1 MPKNAYLD
9 ERRSPA
15 MIKAA
20 ILGHS
25 KAGFSLV
32 DHQQPI
38 EDAHMSARKQ
48 AIGAISTSKVES
60 TQNYL
65 EHAGE
70 AIYGQYVFT
79 ESAQRQYLSK
89 PVFKKL
95 RRTIEGLEPFDT
107 AIADAVA
114 QGVKEWAMANGATH
128 YTHWFVPMTG
138 STAEKH
144 DSFLNP
150 AGDGLTLAEFS
161 GKILIQGEPDASSFP
176 SGGIRATFEARGY
189 TAWDVTS
196 PIFLQVEPNGVT
208 LTIPT
213 AFVSYTGEALDHK
226 IPMLRSQQA
235 LGAEALRVLKWF
247 GNDTTTRVFT
257 NIGPEQEYFLVD
269 RRLAE
274 QRPDLLLAGRT
285 LFGAPSAKG
294 QELED
299 QYFGAIRER
308 ILAFMMDLDR
318 ELWRLGVPSKTR
330 HNEVA
335 PGQFEIAPVYESTSV
350 GSDHNMLL
358 MNVLKRLAPQHGL
371 AVLLHEKPFK
381 GVNGSGKH
389 NNWSI
394 GTDDGENLL
403 EPGKTPH
410 DNAQFLAFLAA
421 IIRGVNKHADLL
433 RATVAD
439 AGNDHRLGANEA
451 PPAIVSIFLGAQ
463 LEDIVKQLE
472 GGSASSSKDGGSL
485 QLGATSLPVLPKDAT
500 DRNRTSP
507 FAFTGNKFEFRAVGS
522 SAPIYWPQTVLNTIV
537 AESLKELADELE
549 KIKSNDMA
557 GLSKILS
564 GIIKSH
570 KQVLFSGNGYSDE
583 WHAEAAKRGLPN
595 NKSTV
600 EALPALETEKATK
613 LFESLGVLTARE
625 LAARAEINWERYV
638 KVQNIEANLTI
649 EMAKTQIAPAAIAY
663 IGELSA
669 AAAVSTGAKK
679 IQAKVAGLVDSL
691 VASIEALEAAQEKAH
706 HAGSLHAEAKT
717 FKEIV
722 IPAQDAVRDVADELE
737 TVVSDELWPLPKYR
751 ELLFQY

>member
-1 MPKNAYLD
+1 
-9 ERRSPA
+9 
-15 MIKAA
+15 
-20 ILGHS
+20 
-25 KAGFSLV
+25 
-32 DHQQPI
+32 
-38 EDAHMSARKQ
+38 MSARKQ
-48 AIGAISTSKVES
+48 AIEAIAELKVASTE
-60 TQNYL
+60 NYL

-70 AIYGQYVFT
+70 DIYGEYVFG
-79 ESAQRQYLSK
+79 EEAQRQYLAK

-95 RRTIEGLEPFDT
+95 RRTIAGLEPFDT

-114 QGVKEWAMANGATH
+114 QGVKQWAQDRGATH
-128 YTHWFVPMTG
+128 YTHWFVPLTG
-138 STAEKH
+138 SSAEKH

-150 AGDGLTLAEFS
+150 AGDAATIAEFS

-226 IPMLRSQQA
+226 IPLLRSQEA
-235 LGAEALRVLKWF
+235 LGKQALRVLRWF
-247 GNDTTTRVFT
+247 GNTTSTRVFT

-274 QRPDLLLAGRT
+274 QRPDLLLAGRS
-285 LFGAPSAKG
+285 LFGAASPKG

-318 ELWRLGVPSKTR
+318 ELWRLGIPAKTR

-335 PGQFEIAPVYESTSV
+335 PAQFEIAPVYEATTV
-350 GSDHNMLL
+350 GSDHNMLV
-358 MNVLKRLAPQHGL
+358 MSTMKRLAQQHGL
-371 AVLLHEKPFK
+371 MLLIHEKPFK

-389 NNWSI
+389 NNWSM

-403 EPGKTPH
+403 EPGHDPH
-410 DNAQFLAFLAA
+410 ANAQFLAVLAA
-421 IIRGVNKHADLL
+421 VIRAVNKHADLL
-433 RATVAD
+433 RASVAD

-451 PPAIVSIFLGAQ
+451 PPAIVSIFLGEQ
-463 LEDIVKQLE
+463 LEDVCKQLE
-472 GGSASSSKDGGSL
+472 GGAASSSKKGGSL
-485 QLGATSLPVLPKDAT
+485 ELGVTTLPVLPKDAT

-522 SAPIYWPQTVLNTIV
+522 SAPIYWPQTILNTMV
-537 AESLKELADELE
+537 AESLESLADELE
-549 KIKSNDMA
+549 KLKPNDMA

-564 GIIKSH
+564 AIIKEN
-570 KQVLFSGNGYSDE
+570 KQVLFSGNGYSEE

-600 EALPALETEKATK
+600 DALPALSTDKAKK
-613 LFESLGVLTARE
+613 LFSKFGVLSERE
-625 LAARAEINWERYV
+625 LEARAEINWERYV
-638 KVQNIEANLTI
+638 KVQNIEANLTV
-649 EMAKTQIAPAAIAY
+649 EMAKTMILPAAASY
-663 IGELSA
+663 IGEISVA
-669 AAAVSTGAKK
+669 ASVSKGVKKVSDKLAALADK
-679 IQAKVAGLVDSL
+679 LVE
-691 VASIEALEAAQEKAH
+691 ATEALEKAQHAAH
-706 HAGSLHAEAKT
+706 DAGSLHAEAKS
-717 FKEIV
+717 FKEKV
-722 IPAQDAVRDVADELE
+722 IPAQDAVREIADELE
-737 TVVSDELWPLPKYR
+737 TLVSDEIWPLPKYR